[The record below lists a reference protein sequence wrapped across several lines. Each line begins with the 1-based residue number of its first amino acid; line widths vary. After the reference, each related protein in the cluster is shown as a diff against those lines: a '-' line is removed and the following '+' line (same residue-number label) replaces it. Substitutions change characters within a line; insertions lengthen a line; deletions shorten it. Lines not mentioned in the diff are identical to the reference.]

1 MSIYCEIVL
10 KLLDSPLR
18 NAVKWIYCFM
28 RVCTDKQKHKRKTM
42 EKYNDTL
49 EKNQNTK
56 YSY

>member
-1 MSIYCEIVL
+1 
-10 KLLDSPLR
+10 
-18 NAVKWIYCFM
+18 M

-49 EKNQNTK
+49 DKNQNTK